1 MLKKSLVRCSLLSLL
16 LLGTVAASAHATF
29 IPPIPN
35 VLYTCFYYNYSGP
48 ASPQGWLVFG
58 LTGTNTTYIYGTE
71 TFQTP
76 DGSDNRKVVFAKP
89 VDNGYYTTW
98 EFTEPLDGVQCKNT
112 QVSNGGRSIS
122 FQSCTDGE
130 TRYCQH

>member
-1 MLKKSLVRCSLLSLL
+1 MLKKSLVRSSLLSLL
-16 LLGTVAASAHATF
+16 LLGTVAASAHATI
-29 IPPIPN
+29 IPPIPG

-48 ASPQGWLVFG
+48 AANPGWLVFG
-58 LTGTNTTYIYGTE
+58 LTGSTYIYGIE

-76 DGSDNRKVVFAKP
+76 GGSDNRKVVFAKP
-89 VDNGYYTTW
+89 ADNGYYTTW

-112 QVSNGGRSIS
+112 QISNGGRSIS
-122 FQSCTDGE
+122 FQACTDGE